1 MFAQPESDSPTL
13 AAMAK
18 TIGIL
23 TAGGDSPGLNAAI
36 RAVGKAAQRRYG
48 MHVIGFRDGFS
59 GLMQNRHVRLDG
71 DSLSGILS
79 KGGTI
84 LGTSRVK
91 VHKVDVGDRQRIDMR
106 PMIRRVVEEHD
117 LASLVCLG
125 GGGTMKNAYRLHN
138 VGVPVV
144 TLPKTIDNDV
154 WGTDTTFGYDTA
166 MSIATDAIDRLHST
180 AHSHHRIMIA
190 EVMGHNT
197 GWLTL
202 GAGLAG
208 GADAILLPEIPF
220 EVKAVA
226 ESILQRKAAGSNFS
240 IVAVAEGAMSLADR
254 ARHDETRAALDEL
267 DDDADD
273 TELRARLREFHDG
286 RKHSTEHL
294 AGQLEDLTGLEARVT
309 ILGHVQR
316 GGSPSTADRLLATQL
331 GTAAA
336 DAVAEGATGVMIA
349 SRDGRAVPIPLSE
362 VAGNRKSVPIDHP
375 WIESARR
382 LGIYIG
388 D

>member
-1 MFAQPESDSPTL
+1 MT
-13 AAMAK
+13 K

-36 RAVGKAAQRRYG
+36 RAVGKSAQRHYG
-48 MHVIGFRDGFS
+48 MHVIGFKDGFS
-59 GLMQNRHVRLDG
+59 GVIQNRHMRLDS

-91 VHKVDVGDRQRIDMR
+91 VHKVDVGDGKVIDMR
-106 PMIRRVVEEHD
+106 PMIQRVIEDHD
-117 LASLVCLG
+117 IAALVCLG
-125 GGGTMKNAYRLHN
+125 GGGTQKNALRLHK
-138 VGVPVV
+138 VGVPVL

-154 WGTDTTFGYDTA
+154 FGTDTTFGYDTA

-180 AHSHHRIMIA
+180 AHSHHRIMVV

-208 GADAILLPEIPF
+208 GADAILLPEIPYS
-220 EVKAVA
+220 V
-226 ESILQRKAAGSNFS
+226 ESIARSIMQRKAAGSNFS
-240 IVAVAEGAMSLADR
+240 IVAVAEGAMSAVDR
-254 ARHDETRAALDEL
+254 DQHDSLRSALDKL

-273 TELRARLREFHDG
+273 AELRAKLNAFHAG
-286 RKHSTEHL
+286 RKHSTEDL
-294 AGQLEDLTGLEARVT
+294 ADELETLTGLEARVT

-316 GGSPSTADRLLATQL
+316 GGTPSTADRLLATQL
-331 GTAAA
+331 GTAVTDAIAA
-336 DAVAEGATGVMIA
+336 GTTGVMMA
-349 SRDGRAVPIPLSE
+349 SRDGVAVPVPLE
-362 VAGNRKSVPIDHP
+362 DVAGKRKTVPLDHP

-382 LGIYIG
+382 LGLCMG

>member
-1 MFAQPESDSPTL
+1 
-13 AAMAK
+13 MAK

-48 MHVIGFRDGFS
+48 MHVLGFKDGFS
-59 GLMQNRHVRLDG
+59 GLMQNRHIRLDG

-84 LGTSRVK
+84 LGTSRIK
-91 VHKVDVGDRQRIDMR
+91 VHKVDVGDGQRIDMR
-106 PMIRRVVEEHD
+106 PMIQRVVEEHD
-117 LASLVCLG
+117 LAALVCLG
-125 GGGTMKNAYRLHN
+125 GGGTMKNANRLHK

-166 MSIATDAIDRLHST
+166 MTIATDAIDRLHST

-208 GADAILLPEIPF
+208 GADAILLPEIAF
-220 EVKAVA
+220 KVSDVA
-226 ESILQRKAAGSNFS
+226 DSILQRKAAGSNFS
-240 IVAVAEGAMSLADR
+240 IVAVAEGAMSAADR
-254 ARHDETRAALDEL
+254 ERHDQLRRALDEF

-273 TELRARLREFHDG
+273 SELRAELEAFHAG

-294 AGQLEDLTGLEARVT
+294 AEQLEELTGLEARVT

-316 GGSPSTADRLLATQL
+316 GGSPSTADRLLATHL

-336 DAVAEGATGVMIA
+336 DAIAEGNTGVMIA
-349 SRDGRAVPIPLSE
+349 SRDGKAVSVPIE
-362 VAGNRKSVPIDHP
+362 EIAGNRKSVPLDHP

>member
-1 MFAQPESDSPTL
+1 
-13 AAMAK
+13 MAT

-36 RAVGKAAQRRYG
+36 RAVGKAAQRHYG
-48 MHVIGFRDGFS
+48 MHVIGFKDGFT
-59 GLMQNRHVRLDG
+59 GLIQNRHIRLDG

-79 KGGTI
+79 RGGTI

-91 VHKVDVGDRQRIDMR
+91 VHKVDLGDGKRIDMR
-106 PMIRRVVEEHD
+106 PMIQRVVEEHG
-117 LASLVCLG
+117 LAAIVCLG
-125 GGGTMKNAYRLHN
+125 GGGTMKNAYRLHK

-166 MSIATDAIDRLHST
+166 MGIATDAIDRLHST

-226 ESILQRKAAGSNFS
+226 DSILQRKAGGSSFS
-240 IVAVAEGAMSLADR
+240 IVAVAEGAMSAPNR
-254 ARHDETRAALDEL
+254 ARHDELRHALDALGKGKDASEL
-267 DDDADD
+267 KA
-273 TELRARLREFHDG
+273 ELEALEAS
-286 RKHSTEHL
+286 RKHSTERL
-294 AGQLEDLTGLEARVT
+294 AEELEELTGLEARVT

-336 DAVAEGATGVMIA
+336 DAIAEGSTGVMIA
-349 SRDGRAVPIPLSE
+349 MRDGKAVQVPLE
-362 VAGNRKSVPIDHP
+362 EIAGNRKSVPTDHP

-382 LGIYIG
+382 LDICLG

>member
-1 MFAQPESDSPTL
+1 
-13 AAMAK
+13 MAK

-36 RAVGKAAQRRYG
+36 RAVGKSAQRRYE
-48 MHVIGFRDGFS
+48 MHVIGFKDGFS
-59 GLMQNRHVRLDG
+59 GLIQNRHIRLDG

-91 VHKVDVGDRQRIDMR
+91 VHKVDVGDGTRIDMR
-106 PMIRRVVEEHD
+106 PMIQRVVEDHD
-117 LASLVCLG
+117 LAALVCLG
-125 GGGTMKNAYRLHN
+125 GGGTQKNALRLHK
-138 VGVPVV
+138 VGIPVV

-154 WGTDTTFGYDTA
+154 WGTDTTFGFDTA
-166 MSIATDAIDRLHST
+166 MSVATDAIDRLHST

-208 GADAILLPEIPF
+208 GADAILLPELPF
-220 EVKAVA
+220 EVQAVA
-226 ESILQRKAAGSNFS
+226 DSILQRKAGGSNFS
-240 IVAVAEGAMSLADR
+240 IVAVAEGAMSAADK
-254 ARHDETRAALDEL
+254 AEHDDLRRQLDEL

-273 TELRARLREFHDG
+273 SELRERLNTFHVG
-286 RKHSTEHL
+286 RKHSTERL
-294 AGQLEDLTGLEARVT
+294 AEKLEELTGLEARVT

-316 GGSPSTADRLLATQL
+316 GGTPSTADRLLATQL
-331 GTAAA
+331 GTAATDAIA
-336 DAVAEGATGVMIA
+336 DGVTGVMIA
-349 SRDGRAVPIPLSE
+349 SRNGEAVPVPLEE
-362 VAGNRKSVPIDHP
+362 VAGNRKSVPLDHP

-382 LGIYIG
+382 LGIAIG

>member
-1 MFAQPESDSPTL
+1 
-13 AAMAK
+13 MAN

-48 MHVIGFRDGFS
+48 MHVIGFKDGFT
-59 GLMQNRHVRLDG
+59 GLIQNRHVRLDG

-79 KGGTI
+79 RGGTI
-84 LGTSRVK
+84 LGTSRIK
-91 VHKVDVGDRQRIDMR
+91 VHKVDVGDGQRIDMR
-106 PMIRRVVEEHD
+106 PMIQRVVEEHD
-117 LASLVCLG
+117 LSAVVCLG
-125 GGGTMKNAYRLHN
+125 GGGTMKNAYRLHK
-138 VGVPVV
+138 VGVPVI

-166 MSIATDAIDRLHST
+166 MGIATDAIDRLHST

-220 EVKAVA
+220 EVQAVA
-226 ESILQRKAAGSNFS
+226 DSILQRKAGGSSFS
-240 IVAVAEGAMSLADR
+240 IVAVAEGAMSADNR
-254 ARHDETRAALDEL
+254 KHRDELRHAIDALDKG
-267 DDDADD
+267 ADD
-273 TELRARLREFHDG
+273 SKLKAKLAAFETG
-286 RKHSTEHL
+286 RKHSTERL
-294 AGQLEDLTGLEARVT
+294 AEQLEELTGLEACVT

-316 GGSPSTADRLLATQL
+316 GGSPTTADRLLATQL

-336 DAVAEGATGVMIA
+336 DAIAEGTTGVMIA
-349 SRDGRAVPIPLSE
+349 MRDGQAAEVPLSE
-362 VAGNRKSVPIDHP
+362 IAGNRKTVPLDHP

-382 LGIYIG
+382 LDICLG

>member
-1 MFAQPESDSPTL
+1 
-13 AAMAK
+13 MAK

-36 RAVGKAAQRRYG
+36 RAVGKAAQRKYG

-59 GLMQNRHVRLDG
+59 GLIQNRHIRLESDM
-71 DSLSGILS
+71 LSGILT

-91 VHKVDVGDRQRIDMR
+91 VHKVDMGDGQRIDMR
-106 PMIRRVVEEHD
+106 PMIQRVVEEHD
-117 LASLVCLG
+117 LAALVCLG
-125 GGGTMKNAYRLHN
+125 GGGTQKNAYRLHK
-138 VGVPVV
+138 VGIPVV

-154 WGTDTTFGYDTA
+154 WGTDTTFGFDTA
-166 MSIATDAIDRLHST
+166 TSIATEAIDRLHST

-208 GADAILLPEIPF
+208 GADAILLPELPF
-220 EVKAVA
+220 KVQAVA
-226 ESILQRKAAGSNFS
+226 DSILQRKAAGSNFS
-240 IVAVAEGAMSLADR
+240 IVAVAEGAMSAADR
-254 ARHDETRAALDEL
+254 TRHDELRAAIDEL
-267 DDDADD
+267 DDDDD
-273 TELRARLREFHDG
+273 DSELREQLDAFHDG
-286 RKHSTEHL
+286 RKHSTEDL
-294 AGQLEDLTGLEARVT
+294 ADRLENLTGLEARVT

-316 GGSPSTADRLLATQL
+316 GGTPSATDRLLATQL
-331 GTAAA
+331 GTAAT
-336 DAVAEGATGVMIA
+336 DVIAEGTTGVMIA
-349 SRDGRAVPIPLSE
+349 SRDSKAVPVPLSE
-362 VAGNRKSVPIDHP
+362 VAGNRKSVPLDHP
-375 WIESARR
+375 WIDSARR
-382 LGIYIG
+382 LGICIG

>member
-1 MFAQPESDSPTL
+1 
-13 AAMAK
+13 MAK

-36 RAVGKAAQRRYG
+36 RAIGKSAQRRYG
-48 MHVIGFRDGFS
+48 MHVIGFKDGFS
-59 GLMQNRHVRLDG
+59 GVIQNRHVRLDG

-91 VHKVDVGDRQRIDMR
+91 VHKVDVGDGKVIDMR
-106 PMIRRVVEEHD
+106 PMIQRVIEDHD
-117 LASLVCLG
+117 IAALVCLG
-125 GGGTMKNAYRLHN
+125 GGGTQKNALRLHK

-154 WGTDTTFGYDTA
+154 FGTDTTFGFDTA
-166 MSIATDAIDRLHST
+166 MGIATDAIDRLHST

-202 GAGLAG
+202 GSGLAG
-208 GADAILLPEIPF
+208 GADAILIPELSF
-220 EVKAVA
+220 SVQSVA
-226 ESILQRKAAGSNFS
+226 DSILKRKAAGSNFS
-240 IVAVAEGAMSLADR
+240 IVAVAEGAMSAADR
-254 ARHDETRAALDEL
+254 DEHDALRSAIEDLE
-267 DDDADD
+267 DDADE
-273 TELRARLREFHDG
+273 TELRSKLNAFHAG
-286 RKHSTEHL
+286 RKHSTEDL
-294 AGQLEDLTGLEARVT
+294 ADQLEALTGLEARVT

-316 GGSPSTADRLLATQL
+316 GGTPSTADRLLATRL
-331 GTAAA
+331 GTAVA
-336 DAVAEGATGVMIA
+336 DAVDEGTTGVMIA
-349 SRDGRAVPIPLSE
+349 SRNGEAVAVPLEE
-362 VAGNRKSVPIDHP
+362 VAGKRKSVPLDHP
-375 WIESARR
+375 WIDSARK
-382 LGIYIG
+382 LGICVG

>member
-1 MFAQPESDSPTL
+1 
-13 AAMAK
+13 MAT

-36 RAVGKAAQRRYG
+36 RAVGKSAQRRYD
-48 MHVIGFRDGFS
+48 MHVIGFKDGFS
-59 GLMQNRHVRLDG
+59 GLIQNRHVRLDG

-84 LGTSRVK
+84 LGTSRIK
-91 VHKVDVGDRQRIDMR
+91 VHKVDVGDGQRIDMR
-106 PMIRRVVEEHD
+106 PMIQRVVDDHG
-117 LASLVCLG
+117 LAALVCLG
-125 GGGTMKNAYRLHN
+125 GGGTMKNALRLHK

-166 MSIATDAIDRLHST
+166 MGIATDAIDRLHST

-220 EVKAVA
+220 EVQAVA
-226 ESILQRKAAGSNFS
+226 DSILQRKAGGSNFS
-240 IVAVAEGAMSLADR
+240 IVAVAEGAMSAADR
-254 ARHDETRAALDEL
+254 RRHDDIRRALDDL

-273 TELRARLREFHDG
+273 SELRVELKDFHTG

-294 AGQLEDLTGLEARVT
+294 ADQLEELTGLEARVT

-316 GGSPSTADRLLATQL
+316 GGTPSTADRLLATQL

-336 DAVAEGATGVMIA
+336 DAIAEGTTGVMIA
-349 SRDGRAVPIPLSE
+349 ARDGQAVPVPLSD
-362 VAGNRKSVPIDHP
+362 VAGRRKSVPLEHP
-375 WIESARR
+375 WIESARN

>member
-1 MFAQPESDSPTL
+1 
-13 AAMAK
+13 MAK

-36 RAVGKAAQRRYG
+36 RAVGKAAQRSYD
-48 MHVIGFRDGFS
+48 MHVIGFKDGFS
-59 GLMQNRHVRLDG
+59 GLMQNRHLRLDG

-91 VHKVDVGDRQRIDMR
+91 VHKVDVGDGQRIDMR
-106 PMIRRVVEEHD
+106 PMIQRVVEDHD
-117 LASLVCLG
+117 LSALVCLG
-125 GGGTMKNAYRLHN
+125 GGGTMKNAYRLHK

-154 WGTDTTFGYDTA
+154 FGTDT
-166 MSIATDAIDRLHST
+166 
-180 AHSHHRIMIA
+180 HHRIMIA

-208 GADAILLPEIPF
+208 GADAILIPEIPF
-220 EVKAVA
+220 KVKDVA
-226 ESILQRKAAGSNFS
+226 DSILQRKAGGSNFS
-240 IVAVAEGAMSLADR
+240 IVAVAEGAMSAADR
-254 ARHDETRAALDEL
+254 ARHDEIRTQLDEL

-273 TELRARLREFHDG
+273 SELRAQLEEFHSG
-286 RKHSTEHL
+286 RKHSTERL
-294 AGQLEDLTGLEARVT
+294 ADQLEEFTGLEARVT

-336 DAVAEGATGVMIA
+336 DAIADGITGVMIA
-349 SRDGRAVPIPLSE
+349 ARNGEAVPVPLSE
-362 VAGNRKSVPIDHP
+362 IAGNRKSVPIDHP
-375 WIESARR
+375 WIKSAGR

>member
-1 MFAQPESDSPTL
+1 
-13 AAMAK
+13 
-18 TIGIL
+18 
-23 TAGGDSPGLNAAI
+23 
-36 RAVGKAAQRRYG
+36 
-48 MHVIGFRDGFS
+48 MHVIGFKDGFT
-59 GLMQNRHVRLDG
+59 GLIQNRTIRLDG

-79 KGGTI
+79 RGGTI
-84 LGTSRVK
+84 LGTSRIK
-91 VHKVDVGDRQRIDMR
+91 VHKVDVGDGQKIDMR
-106 PMIRRVVEEHD
+106 PMIQRVVEDHD
-117 LASLVCLG
+117 LSAVVCLG
-125 GGGTMKNAYRLHN
+125 GGGTMKNAYRLHK

-166 MSIATDAIDRLHST
+166 LTIATDAIDRLHST

-208 GADAILLPEIPF
+208 GADAVLLPEIPF
-220 EVKAVA
+220 KVQTVA
-226 ESILQRKAAGSNFS
+226 DSILQRKAGGSNFS
-240 IVAVAEGAMSLADR
+240 IVAVAEGAMSAADR
-254 ARHDETRAALDEL
+254 ARHDEIRAQLDEL

-273 TELRARLREFHDG
+273 TRLRDELRAFHAG
-286 RKHSTEHL
+286 RRHSTEDL
-294 AGQLEDLTGLEARVT
+294 AEQLEELTGLEARVT

-336 DAVAEGATGVMIA
+336 DAVADGTTGVMIA
-349 SRDGRAVPIPLSE
+349 ARNGQAVSVPLGD
-362 VAGNRKSVPIDHP
+362 VAGRRKSVPLDHP
-375 WIESARR
+375 WIESARH
-382 LGIYIG
+382 LGICIG

>member
-1 MFAQPESDSPTL
+1 
-13 AAMAK
+13 MAK

-36 RAVGKAAQRRYG
+36 RAVGKAAQQHYD
-48 MHVIGFRDGFS
+48 MHVIGFKDGFS
-59 GLMQNRHVRLDG
+59 GLIQNRHVRLDG

-79 KGGTI
+79 RGGTI
-84 LGTSRVK
+84 LGTSRIK
-91 VHKVDVGDRQRIDMR
+91 VHKVDVGDGQKIDMR
-106 PMIRRVVEEHD
+106 PMIQRVVEDHD
-117 LASLVCLG
+117 LAAVVCLG
-125 GGGTMKNAYRLHN
+125 GGGTMKNAYRLHK
-138 VGVPVV
+138 VGIPVV

-166 MSIATDAIDRLHST
+166 MTIATDAIDRLHST

-208 GADAILLPEIPF
+208 GADSILLPEIPF
-220 EVKAVA
+220 EVEAVA
-226 ESILQRKAAGSNFS
+226 ESILRRKAEGSSFS
-240 IVAVAEGAMSLADR
+240 IVAVAEGAMSAADR
-254 ARHDETRAALDEL
+254 RRHEEIRTQIDGL

-273 TELRARLREFHDG
+273 SELRAELEAFHIG

-294 AGQLEDLTGLEARVT
+294 ADQLEELTGLEARVT

-331 GTAAA
+331 GTAAT
-336 DAVAEGATGVMIA
+336 DSIAEGKTGVMIA
-349 SRDGRAVPIPLSE
+349 ARNGEAVQVPLKKI
-362 VAGNRKSVPIDHP
+362 AGNRKSVPLDHP

-382 LGIYIG
+382 LGIEFG

>member
-1 MFAQPESDSPTL
+1 
-13 AAMAK
+13 MAK

-48 MHVIGFRDGFS
+48 MHVIGFKDGFS
-59 GLMQNRHVRLDG
+59 GLIQNRHVRLDS

-91 VHKVDVGDRQRIDMR
+91 VHKVDVGDGQRIDMR
-106 PMIRRVVEEHD
+106 PMIQRVVEEHD
-117 LASLVCLG
+117 IAALVCLG
-125 GGGTMKNAYRLHN
+125 GGGTQKNAYRLHKA
-138 VGVPVV
+138 GIPVV

-166 MSIATDAIDRLHST
+166 MSVATDAIDRLHST

-208 GADAILLPEIPF
+208 GADAILLPELPF
-220 EVKAVA
+220 KVQAVA
-226 ESILQRKAAGSNFS
+226 DSILQRKAGGSNFS
-240 IVAVAEGAMSLADR
+240 IVAVAEGAMSAADR
-254 ARHDETRAALDEL
+254 ATHDELRRQLDEL

-273 TELRARLREFHDG
+273 SELREKLNAFHVG
-286 RKHSTEHL
+286 RKHSTEDL
-294 AGQLEDLTGLEARVT
+294 AEKLEELTGLEARVT

-316 GGSPSTADRLLATQL
+316 GGAPSTADRLLATQL
-331 GTAAA
+331 GTAAT
-336 DAVAEGATGVMIA
+336 DAVADGLIGVMIA
-349 SRDGRAVPIPLSE
+349 SRNGVAVPVPLE
-362 VAGNRKSVPIDHP
+362 QVAGNRKSVPLDHP

-382 LGIYIG
+382 LGITIG